1 MEGEPSRRCLK
12 SAKDVLGE
20 RFSQEYE
27 KYYLV
32 DLFKRKGFVRKKCG
46 KCGKYFW
53 TLRPERTICD
63 DSTCSPYTFIGDP
76 PTKQRLDYISTW
88 KTVEKFFVK
97 HGHTSV
103 ERYPVVS
110 RWRPDLFFTVASIV
124 DFQRIEG
131 GKVVFELP
139 YNPLV
144 VPQMCLR
151 FNDIPSV
158 GVSGKHGTS
167 FCMIGQT
174 AIANKQGYWKDRC
187 IDLDFDLLT
196 KELMIPEEEISFVES
211 VWVGAGAFGY
221 SLEFFV
227 RGLELGNAVFTAFE
241 GDPSRYTEMSEKV
254 VDMGAGLER
263 LAWMTQGTP
272 TYYDTAFAPVLARM
286 KEQCSISYDE
296 DLFERYSKLAGSMN
310 LDEYKTLSEARKVI
324 AKTMGV
330 EPEVISKQLGPI
342 EAMYAVADHTR
353 TLLFAIADGLTPS
366 NVGGGYNL
374 RVLFRRAQ
382 SFVDRYGF
390 KIELAEIANWHIDH
404 LSKMYPELE
413 SHRDD
418 VSKVLAVET
427 SRYATSV
434 QRVSRTVASLAG
446 SKKELGIDDLVK
458 LYDSDGITPEQLV
471 EAGAKVSV
479 PEDFYQRVVAKHVA
493 QKLEQK
499 RPELDTSG
507 LPETRALY
515 YEEGEKFEF
524 DARVLKA
531 FPGGRV
537 VLDQTAFYPR
547 GGGQEPDHGSIGG
560 LKVLDVEKYGGV
572 IVHSLEGEAPAEG
585 SSVVGK
591 VDSTRRQ
598 KIRRIHSATH
608 ILNGAS
614 RQVLGPWV
622 WQHSAFKEEDYGRL
636 DITHFAKLSDEDV
649 RKIEKVANDVV
660 MRDLPIKVSYLPRR
674 EAEAKYG
681 FRLFQGGVVPSRT
694 LRVVNIADWDVEAC
708 GGTHTSTTGEVGF
721 IKVMRTERI
730 QDGVERLVFVAGY
743 PAVDYVQGMD
753 STVDQISSLL
763 NTQRENIVRVL
774 SAMQQELDD
783 AARREKALGEKL
795 IEASASKLIASAKVV
810 EGAKGRV
817 MLYASHDVDMGEE
830 LIVSQGQKLVREEPA
845 LVYVSIAPRGISTRV
860 ICFVGPKAKDA
871 GVAADALVR
880 EFSKNLGGS
889 GGGTKDFAQ
898 GGGPKAIDID
908 AARESLFKVVSGMV
922 GR

>member
-1 MEGEPSRRCLK
+1 LK
-12 SAKDVLGE
+12 SAKEVLGE

-32 DLFKRKGFVRKKCG
+32 DLFKRKGFVRRKCTNCG
-46 KCGKYFW
+46 KNFW
-53 TLRPERTICD
+53 TQRPERMTCD

-76 PTKQRLDYISTW
+76 PTEQRLDYISAW
-88 KTVEKFFVK
+88 KTVERFFVK
-97 HGHTSV
+97 NGHTSV
-103 ERYPVVS
+103 PRYPVVS
-110 RWRPDLFFTVASIV
+110 RWRPDLYFTVASIV
-124 DFQRIEG
+124 DFQRVEG

-139 YNPLV
+139 YNPLI

-151 FNDIPSV
+151 FNDVPSV

-167 FCMIGQT
+167 FCMVGQT
-174 AIANKQGYWKDRC
+174 AIADKEGYWKDRC

-196 KELMIPEEEISFVES
+196 QEFKIPEDEISFIES

-221 SLEFFV
+221 SLEYFV

-241 GDPSRYTEMSEKV
+241 GDPSNYTELSEKV

-286 KEQCSISYDE
+286 KEQCNISYDE
-296 DLFERYSKLAGSMN
+296 GLFERYSKLAGAMN
-310 LDEYKTLSEARKVI
+310 LDEYPTLSEAREVI
-324 AKTMGV
+324 AKSLGV
-330 EPEVISKQLGPI
+330 EPGVISKQLGPI

-353 TLLFAIADGLTPS
+353 TLLFAIADGLPPS

-382 SFVDRYGF
+382 SFVNYYGF
-390 KIELAEIANWHIDH
+390 KIELAEVVNWHIDH

-413 SHRDD
+413 GHRDD
-418 VSKVLAVET
+418 VSKVLGVET
-427 SRYATSV
+427 ARYAATV
-434 QRVSRTVASLAG
+434 QRVSRTVASLAS

-458 LYDSDGITPEQLV
+458 LYDSEGITPEQLV
-471 EAGAKVSV
+471 EGGAKVSV

-499 RPELDTSG
+499 RPELDTTG

-515 YEEGEKFEF
+515 YEDGEKFEF
-524 DARVLKA
+524 DAQVLKTY
-531 FPGGRV
+531 PGGHV
-537 VLDQTAFYPR
+537 VLDKTAFYPR
-547 GGGQEPDHGSIGG
+547 GGGQEPDHGTIDGR
-560 LKVLDVEKYGGV
+560 KVLDVEKQSGV
-572 IVHSLEGEAPAEG
+572 IVHKLEGDAPKEG
-585 SSVVGK
+585 SAVFGR

-636 DITHFAKLSDEDV
+636 DITHFAKLSDDDV

-660 MRDLPIKVSYLPRR
+660 MKNFPIKVSYMQRR
-674 EAEAKYG
+674 DAEAKYG

-694 LRVVNIADWDVEAC
+694 MRIVNISDWDVEAC
-708 GGTHTSTTGEVGF
+708 GGTHTDTTGQVGF

-753 STVDQISSLL
+753 LTVEQVSSLL
-763 NTQRENIVRVL
+763 NTQRENVVKVL
-774 SAMQQELDD
+774 SAMRQELES
-783 AARREKALGEKL
+783 ATRTKKELGEKY
-795 IEASASKLIASAKVV
+795 ISASAHELLANATEKVRGPK
-810 EGAKGRV
+810 GAIT
-817 MLYASHDVDMGEE
+817 LYVTDDADMDEE
-830 LIVSQGQKLVREEPA
+830 LIVSQGQKLVKEEPA
-845 LVYVSIAPRGISTRV
+845 LVYVSVTPRGASTRV
-860 ICFVGPKAKDA
+860 VCFVGPKAVEV

-880 EFSKNLGGS
+880 DFSKALGGS
-889 GGGTKDFAQ
+889 GGGKKDFAM
-898 GGGPKAIDID
+898 GGGPKAIDAD
-908 AARESLFKVVSGMV
+908 AAMKSLSGSISAIL
-922 GR
+922 GK